1 MDQLKVSI
9 MGDSIS
15 TYTGYNPR
23 GYEVFYEYYEQQE
36 NGMRSVQ
43 DTWWSIVLEEQKAKL
58 CVNGSYSGSLV
69 SGEIFP
75 AAESTERI
83 EALHKD
89 VVLPDV
95 IMVYIGFNDF
105 GYGVSISKFSDAYS
119 HMLDQLKSR
128 YPDAKIVC
136 GTIIRTYLRDKPE
149 WTFPEIN
156 RGVRLDDYN
165 DAIRSACA
173 GQGVYLADTTEQEV
187 RYETLD
193 GTHPTR
199 KGHAEI
205 AMAWNA
211 CLRGIF

>member
-1 MDQLKVSI
+1 MNQTLASI

-15 TYTGYNPR
+15 TYSGYNPK
-23 GYEVFYEYYEQQE
+23 GYEVYYEFFAQHA
-36 NGMRSVQ
+36 NRMRSVH
-43 DTWWSIVLEEQKAKL
+43 DTWWSIVLKEQKAKL

-75 AAESTERI
+75 AAESEERI
-83 EALHKD
+83 EALHKNG
-89 VVLPDV
+89 VFPDV

-105 GYGVSISKFSDAYS
+105 GCAINITKFSDAYS
-119 HMLDQLKSR
+119 HMLDQLKSS

-136 GTIIRTYLRDKPE
+136 GTLIRTYLRDKPE

-173 GQGVYLADTTEQEV
+173 GQGVYLADTTDQEV

-199 KGHAEI
+199 KGHSEI

-211 CLRGIF
+211 CLRGIV

>member
-1 MDQLKVSI
+1 MDPLRFSI

-15 TYTGYNPR
+15 TYTGYNPE
-23 GYEVFYEYYEQQE
+23 GYEVYYDPFAQRA
-36 NGMRSVQ
+36 NRMSSVY
-43 DTWWSIVLEEQKAKL
+43 DTWWSLVLKEQNAEL
-58 CVNGSYSGSLV
+58 CVNGSYSGSRV
-69 SGEIFP
+69 SGGFFP
-75 AAESTERI
+75 AAESEERI
-83 EALHKD
+83 EALHKNG
-89 VVLPDV
+89 VFPDV
-95 IMVYIGFNDF
+95 ILVYIGFNDF
-105 GYGVSISKFSDAYS
+105 GCAINITKFSDAYS
-119 HMLDQLKSR
+119 YMLDQLKSR

-165 DAIRSACA
+165 NAIRSACA

-211 CLRGIF
+211 CLRGII